1 MQPRVGALGML
12 SRVTSAMMMSEN
24 ELLLLDRYEVLG
36 TIRRGPTAVMLLTYD
51 RRLGRRVV
59 VELLALPT
67 NGFTVLRDAADRL
80 MRQTRMAAALSH
92 PNLSAIHDVCQ
103 SGATMVVVS
112 EFDSGRTLAQ
122 RLRDEGPLPLEA
134 ALDAV
139 RQVASALAFA
149 HAHGLLHRGLDPTQ
163 VVEGVDG
170 RMKIRNLGR
179 AGAAVPPPRYV
190 APETILRQPA
200 SEATDVW
207 ALGVLLYETLTG
219 RPPFDGESADLCAR
233 VVRDVPVR
241 PRRVR
246 PDICPALENVI
257 LTCLEKEPGL
267 RYPSVSAFLQS
278 LDNARQKST
287 PRFDLP
293 ALSKHRQSRRP
304 LMAWMLLLVVLTV
317 SAWLLSA
324 VRALQSRRPFAPRP
338 TQGAPMVDN
347 PGPRAPT
354 D

>member
-1 MQPRVGALGML
+1 ML
-12 SRVTSAMMMSEN
+12 SGVTSAMMMSEN

-36 TIRRGPTAVMLLTYD
+36 TMRRGPTAVMLLTYD

-59 VELLALPT
+59 VELVALPT

-92 PNLSAIHDVCQ
+92 PNISAIHEVCQ

-112 EFDSGRTLAQ
+112 DFDSGRTLAQ

-139 RQVASALAFA
+139 RQVASGLAFA

-179 AGAAVPPPRYV
+179 AGAGVAPPRYV
-190 APETILRQPA
+190 APETILRQPV

-241 PRRVR
+241 PRRIR
-246 PDICPALENVI
+246 PDISPALENVI

-278 LDNARQKST
+278 LDNARQKSAL
-287 PRFDLP
+287 RFDLP
-293 ALSKHRQSRRP
+293 PVLSKQRPPRRTV
-304 LMAWMLLLVVLTV
+304 LAWMLMLLVLTA

-324 VRALQSRRPFAPRP
+324 VRALQSRRPFPLRATPVAPLERS
-338 TQGAPMVDN
+338 T
-347 PGPRAPT
+347 GPRAPT